1 MALEAT
7 TGRRG
12 LPALNRTVYPGASRR
27 EITAGCASHI
37 DDKTVRLSAKHL
49 IKALVAIPVAL
60 KMLVLYILC
69 LVLVALSSSS

>member
-1 MALEAT
+1 M
-7 TGRRG
+7 
-12 LPALNRTVYPGASRR
+12 
-27 EITAGCASHI
+27 AGCASHI

-49 IKALVAIPVAL
+49 IKAFVAIPVAL